1 VSSDMYNAIMDG
13 DIAQFESLSRDIAR
27 ASDVTDLERWNYL
40 HRALLNIRESRSWPD
55 AME

>member
-1 VSSDMYNAIMDG
+1 MSSDMYNAIMDG